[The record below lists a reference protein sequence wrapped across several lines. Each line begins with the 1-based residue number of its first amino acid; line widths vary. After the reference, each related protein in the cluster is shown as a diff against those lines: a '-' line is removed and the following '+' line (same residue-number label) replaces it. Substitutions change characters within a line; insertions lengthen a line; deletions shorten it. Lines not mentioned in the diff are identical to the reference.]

1 MNHKHRGKTSSFLFT
16 NMSDS
21 ERRFGILENG
31 NIYSKNAQ
39 PSRDIFQRRMARLY
53 DCKSSFSNKAYSVS
67 ELLLTALASG
77 NEKIALHTATFFPLK
92 KMILSI
98 ADIHRA

>member
-39 PSRDIFQRRMARLY
+39 PSRDIFQRRMAKLQY
-53 DCKSSFSNKAYSVS
+53 GNLTLDKKQLMTNKA
-67 ELLLTALASG
+67 
-77 NEKIALHTATFFPLK
+77 
-92 KMILSI
+92 
-98 ADIHRA
+98 